1 MKQGTDFK
9 NDLFFKYLLHDDQDP
24 DCLYLL
30 RLLIKGIL
38 HIHPHHIQVMN
49 PELYP
54 KNSKDKNMKLDL
66 TIVDDKGQIINIEMQ
81 NSMFNQYHYYRFQ
94 GYGAKLLANQIKQ
107 GQSYIDTMNPI
118 FQIILIDDIDLRY
131 PKLCDWYTSK
141 NDKNHQERYNLIH
154 RVYVQLPYINV
165 MSETK
170 GIENLTELEL
180 LLYIFK
186 NGLSD
191 DIMRIEKEV
200 IKIMERKFK
209 RYNREDIL
217 LSDEEMIEF
226 EEWSKAL
233 EKGLAMKEK
242 QKELVLKY
250 FHKSYPGCNDD
261 FLQDLTLDEYD
272 LVFDMLLDSKDIES
286 IKKEIL

>member
-1 MKQGTDFK
+1 MKQSIDFK

-30 RLLIKGIL
+30 RLLIEGIL

-54 KNSKDKNMKLDL
+54 QNNKDKNMKLDL

-118 FQIILIDDIDLRY
+118 FQMILIDDMDSRH
-131 PKLCDWYTSK
+131 PKLYDWYTSK
-141 NDKNHQERYNLIH
+141 NDENHQERYNLIH

-165 MSETK
+165 ISETK

-233 EKGLAMKEK
+233 ERGLAMKEK

-250 FHKSYPGCNDD
+250 FHKFYSGYNDD
-261 FLQDLTLDEYD
+261 FLQELTSNEYD
-272 LVFDMLLDSKDIES
+272 LVLDMIIDRQDIEN